1 MCIIVLI
8 RSKAQNFSVPL
19 VAFLLDHTDMATVGE
34 NVAAERR
41 GSEERSRSPA
51 RGEVTAVISPGELP
65 LLLGNLPEH
74 NPNVY
79 AYRHFPESDLKDRGP
94 QLPSGQASFWDPR
107 GAGSWSV
114 RYIPPSVSANTTIVV
129 PHEAVPGG
137 TGTAGVPG
145 SASESAAGSGAHRG
159 DGDGSGAPGGSSG
172 GSGGCGPPAWD
183 ETAVSLHAFEGS
195 TPVTV
200 RFAEVVHW
208 RQRVVYCRPDA
219 TFDHVKWAMR
229 QQVGQHVSTFRINDG
244 FSGQPMARHWYVTE
258 PDANIWPNVAVPRRI
273 LVVMPSFM

>member
-1 MCIIVLI
+1 
-8 RSKAQNFSVPL
+8 
-19 VAFLLDHTDMATVGE
+19 MATEGA

-51 RGEVTAVISPGELP
+51 RGEATVVSPSEMP
-65 LLLGNLPEH
+65 LLLANLPEQS
-74 NPNVY
+74 PNVY
-79 AYRHFPESDLKDRGP
+79 TYHHGPESDSRVRGP
-94 QLPSGQASFWDPR
+94 QLSTGQASFWDPR
-107 GAGSWSV
+107 CGGSFSV
-114 RYIPPSVSANTTIVV
+114 RLTCPPVSTNTTMVV

-145 SASESAAGSGAHRG
+145 SALQSAAGNGGHRG
-159 DGDGSGAPGGSSG
+159 DGDGSGAPGGSGG
-172 GSGGCGPPAWD
+172 GSGGSGPPAWD
-183 ETAVSLHAFEGS
+183 ESAVSMYAFQGS

-219 TFDHVKWAMR
+219 TVEHVKWAMR
-229 QQVGQHVSTFRINDG
+229 QTVGQHVSTFRINDG
-244 FSGQPMARHWYVTE
+244 FSGHPLARHWYVTE
-258 PDANIWPNVAVPRRI
+258 PDANVWPNVHEPRRI